1 MPIQIILFLSI
12 KLLLFPM
19 ACQRTPLCY
28 PMPKSTTCHAISIV
42 RFPCTDKPPNL
53 KIRRISFSQY
63 YNLPSQ
69 LCHRLRGL
77 AISADLRHC
86 IPRSISLTHSPGQK
100 KKKRVHL
107 MMDFRKRAIF
117 EPFFFFLQNWVFLA
131 GCGVF
136 MSSFVFICFSLYLIR
151 SRIPGG
157 SISLFLFY
165 FSRLRCVSIPR
176 LHSTCFSLGW
186 GEGRK
191 GIQHEWLYHG
201 FRRFRPWLCAVSG
214 AWGEDL

>member
-117 EPFFFFLQNWVFLA
+117 EPFFFFSSELGVFGGLWSLYVFVCVHLFLA
-131 GCGVF
+131 VSHTLSNSWGKYLAF
-136 MSSFVFICFSLYLIR
+136 SFLLFSVEVCVYSETSLDLFFFGL
-151 SRIPGG
+151 GG
-157 SISLFLFY
+157 GEE
-165 FSRLRCVSIPR
+165 R
-176 LHSTCFSLGW
+176 HS
-186 GEGRK
+186 
-191 GIQHEWLYHG
+191 
-201 FRRFRPWLCAVSG
+201 A
-214 AWGEDL
+214 